1 MILLTD
7 LKIMIMKKGFIQIA
21 VTKDYTLFNYLPM
34 NRSIDSK
41 QVEALVES
49 IRAMGVTRQV
59 ICIKTACIDGELKT
73 YVIDGQHLVHACQRE
88 DMPVEYRYIEI
99 TNEDDIVNKMAFY
112 NNSSKSWKLMDYVNA
127 WQYVHPDYL
136 TLKKFKN
143 LYNLEP
149 LMIAGICNNSDSYN
163 AVSAASQLIKN
174 GNFRVT
180 NTIAEEMCK
189 DFSDL
194 FIKIGRADRWVK
206 HQFLR
211 VFIQAYNGKS
221 YNHRSILENI
231 DKNIATI
238 KTMTDISVANQ
249 FIQRNVFNL
258 I

>member
-1 MILLTD
+1 
-7 LKIMIMKKGFIQIA
+7 
-21 VTKDYTLFNYLPM
+21 M
-34 NRSIDSK
+34 NRSVDSK
-41 QVEALVES
+41 QIEALVES
-49 IRAMGVTRQV
+49 IRAMGLTRQV

-73 YVIDGQHLVHACQRE
+73 YILDGQHLVHACQRE
-88 DMPVEYRYIEI
+88 NIGVEYRYIEI
-99 TNEDDIVNKMAFY
+99 IDQEDIVKKMAFY

-127 WQYVHPDYL
+127 WMYIQPDYI

-149 LMIAGICNNSDSYN
+149 LMIAGICNNDDSYN
-163 AVSAASQLIKN
+163 GVSSASQLIKN

-180 NTIAEEMCK
+180 NPNAEIMCK

-194 FIKIGRADRWVK
+194 FIKIGKADRWVK

-211 VFIQAYNGKS
+211 VFIQAYNSKN
-221 YNHRSILENI
+221 YNHDVTLQNV

-238 KTMTDISVANQ
+238 KTMTDISVANH
-249 FIQRNVFNL
+249 FIQKNVFNL

>member
-1 MILLTD
+1 MILFTD

-21 VTKDYTLFNYLPM
+21 VTKEYTMFNYLPM

-41 QVEALVES
+41 QIESLVKS

-88 DMPVEYRYIEI
+88 DIPVEYRYIEI
-99 TNEDDIVNKMAFY
+99 ADEDDIVKKMAFY
-112 NNSSKSWKLMDYVNA
+112 NNSSKSWKLMDYINA
-127 WQYVHPDYL
+127 WLFIHPDYL
-136 TLKKFKN
+136 TLKKYKG

-149 LMIAGICNNSDSYN
+149 LMIANICNNADSYN
-163 AVSAASQLIKN
+163 GLSSASQLLKN
-174 GNFRVT
+174 GEFRIT
-180 NTIAEEMCK
+180 NPNAEEMCK

-211 VFIQAYNGKS
+211 VFIQAYNSKN
-221 YNHRSILENI
+221 YNHKAILDNV